1 MSGNTLDIAT
11 EGLLQTA
18 EQQAAAQVVVQQT
31 HICSVQQQSS
41 NNVVVARSDNA
52 ACTTRQIN
60 SAVEVVVNSPIVQL
74 PADCLPPRVAEV
86 TTPGPQGP
94 KGAPGS
100 TIPPVYFAYGDAPSV
115 RWTATDAGLLTGVR
129 VIIRVAFNGVGPT
142 IEVGVN
148 ADVDAALPAMY
159 NDPTAVQEFENT
171 PDIQM
176 AAGDTVTLTIS
187 PGIGATLGSGV
198 LLLEFQPD

>member
-94 KGAPGS
+94 PGAPGT
-100 TIPPVYFAYGDAPSV
+100 TIAPIAFAYGDAASSV
-115 RWTATDAGLLTGVR
+115 WTATHAGLLAYVR
-129 VIIRVAFNGVGPT
+129 VIIRTAFNGASPT
-142 IEVGVN
+142 LEVGVN
-148 ADVDAALPAMY
+148 ADVDAALPAAF
-159 NDPTAVQEFENT
+159 NDPTAAQEFENT

-176 AAGDTVTLTIS
+176 APGDTVTLTIS
-187 PGIGATLGSGV
+187 PGIGATQGNGV
-198 LLLEFQPD
+198 LLLEFLPD